1 MHSLKA
7 ILFDLDGTL
16 LDTAP
21 DLVEACN
28 QTLVH
33 FGLQKIDPNLIK
45 TKVTSGMRAMLSL
58 GIAPD
63 KIKDFDVEGKMRA
76 YFANYY
82 LKHIADLTKPFPSIL
97 DFCKKA
103 SLQGIKLAVI
113 TSKYENMALK
123 VIDKFSF
130 KDDFSLILG
139 CDSTPF
145 SKPDPRPILIALEKL
160 GVNACDA
167 IYIGDH
173 LNDIKAANS
182 AQVTSVAA
190 LWGYGENECGSAQT
204 WGAKYC
210 LKSPQELFSF
220 LEP

>member
-21 DLVEACN
+21 DLIEACN

-33 FGLQKIDPNLIK
+33 FGLQKLDPNVIK

-58 GIAPD
+58 GIAPS
-63 KIKDFDVEGKMRA
+63 KLHAYDVEGEMRS

-82 LKHIADLTKPFPSIL
+82 LNHIADLTKPFPYIL
-97 DFCKKA
+97 DFCNKA
-103 SLQGIKLAVI
+103 TSQGIKLAVI

-123 VIDKFSF
+123 VIDKFTF

-139 CDSTPF
+139 CDSTPYY
-145 SKPDPRPILIALEKL
+145 KPDPRPILIALEKL
-160 GVNACDA
+160 GVKAQDA

-190 LWGYGENECGSAQT
+190 LWGYGENECGSANT

-210 LKSPQELFSF
+210 LKSPQDLYSF
-220 LEP
+220 LEN